1 MFSETSSEV
10 PSADTYSSDEE
21 DDEVPVPDY
30 LDNNY
35 WRPEPQMSI
44 EDLLA
49 DYL

>member
-1 MFSETSSEV
+1 V
-10 PSADTYSSDEE
+10 PSEDVCSSDEE
-21 DDEVPVPDY
+21 EEVKSVPDY